1 MAAVPEKKV
10 LDTDLGLLNFISAG
24 FKYNLQTFPDT
35 ISAAAFLF
43 TILFQSPPL
52 GALTG
57 SILALNVMTPNI
69 QKFISGFLGDSAKV
83 SNEGTSR
90 SSFPSCSG
98 HFPGVSFERILQL
111 SDTKSFSDLDHN
123 AIPSYYSLF
132 LGFLTAYVSALRVI
146 YSKEIEYS
154 PKRQA
159 STTTGLVILSLV
171 VLLCFLYRVFST
183 CETPLNLG
191 IGIVAGGLFGLIAV
205 GFLSYISDR
214 RLTNIL
220 SFPLIR
226 NRAADGKPIYVCE
239 KAIKKPP
246 PTCVKPLSTGDAN
259 KLQTFRTV
267 IEKGSKKLG
276 IPISSNR
283 LDEFATFYAN
293 NIDPSTGNLPPGPN
307 GINEVLKIL
316 NITMDQLQRIWAAG
330 VKA

>member
-1 MAAVPEKKV
+1 MAEKKL
-10 LDTDLGLLNFISAG
+10 LDTEFGLLQFAIDG

-57 SILALNVMTPNI
+57 SILALNVIAPML
-69 QKFISGFLGDSAKV
+69 QKFISGFIGDSAV
-83 SNEGTSR
+83 VNREGDTR
-90 SSFPSCSG
+90 ASFPSCSG

-123 AIPSYYSLF
+123 GFPSYYSLF
-132 LGFLTAYVSALRVI
+132 LGFITAYVSALPVI
-146 YSKEIEYS
+146 YSKEISYS

-159 STTTGLVILSLV
+159 STTMGLVILSIV
-171 VLLCFLYRVFST
+171 VLMCVIYRMLSS
-183 CETPLNLG
+183 CENIVGLSAGL
-191 IGIVAGGLFGLIAV
+191 VAGALVGLLCV

-239 KAIKKPP
+239 KAFKKPP
-246 PTCVKPLSTGDAN
+246 PTCVKPMSQKEVTT
-259 KLQTFRTV
+259 LQTIREMLV
-267 IEKGSKKLG
+267 KGSQRTG
-276 IPISSNR
+276 IPISSDK
-283 LDEFATFYAN
+283 LDAFATFYAN
-293 NIDPSTGNLPPGPN
+293 NVNPTTGSIDGQAQNQALT
-307 GINEVLKIL
+307 IL
-316 NITMDQLQRIWAAG
+316 GITMEQLIKIQTAALQ
-330 VKA
+330 K

>member
-1 MAAVPEKKV
+1 MAEKKL
-10 LDTDLGLLNFISAG
+10 LDTEFGLLQFAIDG

-57 SILALNVMTPNI
+57 SILALNVMAPML
-69 QKFISGFLGDSAKV
+69 QKFISGFIGDSAV
-83 SNEGTSR
+83 VNREGDTSA
-90 SSFPSCSG
+90 SFPSCSG

-123 AIPSYYSLF
+123 GFPSYYSLF
-132 LGFLTAYVSALRVI
+132 LGFITAYVSALPVI
-146 YSKEIEYS
+146 YSKEISYS

-159 STTTGLVILSLV
+159 STTMGLVILGVV
-171 VLLCFLYRVFST
+171 VLMCAIYRMLSS
-183 CETPLNLG
+183 CENI
-191 IGIVAGGLFGLIAV
+191 IGLSAGLIAGALVGLFCV

-239 KAIKKPP
+239 KAFKKPA
-246 PTCVKPLSTGDAN
+246 PTCVKPMTQ
-259 KLQTFRTV
+259 KEVTTLQTIREL
-267 IEKGSKKLG
+267 IAKGSQRIG
-276 IPISSNR
+276 IPISSDK

-293 NIDPSTGNLPPGPN
+293 NADPNTGQMDGQAQNQALT
-307 GINEVLKIL
+307 IL
-316 NITMDQLQRIWAAG
+316 GITMEQSQQIMRAG
-330 VKA
+330 GQ